1 MANKNYVYKPIS
13 RRMSTGAVILA
24 SFLVLIEI
32 AVLFSKPSVVFS
44 GHVYYISQGIAA
56 FAILTGALFWAI
68 AGMFTKAGRGFWT
81 LTARFGFAFIV
92 GALFGGIIGALSN
105 FGRLVLIPASQGNGA
120 AIFMLLGYVWV
131 FAVIVYSA
139 AWLHG
144 INSIG
149 KLNGRGQNVH

>member
-1 MANKNYVYKPIS
+1 MASKNYVYKPIS
-13 RRMSTGAVILA
+13 RRMSTGALILS
-24 SFLVLIEI
+24 SFLVLIELAI
-32 AVLFSKPSVVFS
+32 LFSRPSVVFS

-56 FAILTGALFWAI
+56 FAMLTGALFWAI
-68 AGMFTKAGRGFWT
+68 AEMFTRAGRGFWT
-81 LTARFGFAFIV
+81 LTARFGFSFII
-92 GALFGGIIGALSN
+92 GAIFGGIIGALSN

-120 AIFMLLGYVWV
+120 AIFMLLGYLWI

-149 KLNGRGQNVH
+149 RLQGRGQHVH

>member
-1 MANKNYVYKPIS
+1 MASKNYVYKPIS
-13 RRMSTGAVILA
+13 RRMSTGALILS
-24 SFLVLIEI
+24 SFLVLIELAI
-32 AVLFSKPSVVFS
+32 LFSRPSVVFS

-56 FAILTGALFWAI
+56 FAMLTGALFWAI
-68 AGMFTKAGRGFWT
+68 AEMFTRAGRGFWT
-81 LTARFGFAFIV
+81 LTARFGFSFII
-92 GALFGGIIGALSN
+92 GAIFGGIIGALSN

-120 AIFMLLGYVWV
+120 AIFMLLGYLWI

-149 KLNGRGQNVH
+149 RLQGGAKHVH